1 MNSKTAPTQ
10 AGPLDLIVR
19 RDTLTHKNAV
29 KRMVLWLRNSRG
41 CAVVMAERSSTYV
54 IEKPD
59 VIGWKSNSASILIEC
74 KVSRSDFLADK
85 LKSFRRMEEMG
96 LGDFRYFAAPKGMLT
111 PEDMPEGWG
120 LLEIGEHQVRERL
133 PAQPKTANKTAE
145 VSMLVSCI
153 RRLEISAT
161 VFVRH
166 DDDETPNGLMS
177 RPDTKD

>member
-85 LKSFRRMEEMG
+85 LKVSGAWKKWVLATFGISPRR
-96 LGDFRYFAAPKGMLT
+96 RA
-111 PEDMPEGWG
+111 
-120 LLEIGEHQVRERL
+120 
-133 PAQPKTANKTAE
+133 
-145 VSMLVSCI
+145 C
-153 RRLEISAT
+153 
-161 VFVRH
+161 
-166 DDDETPNGLMS
+166 
-177 RPDTKD
+177 